1 MKEKF
6 FIQKKLKQDKKY
18 QTKLV
23 TLKDIIASLKQI

>member
-23 TLKDIIASLKQI
+23 TLKYIIASLKQI